1 MSRVIH
7 FEIPADN
14 PDRALAF
21 YGKAFGW
28 TSNKFEGP
36 MSYWLLMTG
45 KGDNPG
51 IDGGMM
57 PRQQAGQAPNIVIG
71 VESVDAAVKKIQSA
85 GGTMVAPKAA
95 IPGIGYAAYFNDT
108 EGNFVGVFENDPSAK

>member
-28 TSNKFEGP
+28 TSKKFEGP